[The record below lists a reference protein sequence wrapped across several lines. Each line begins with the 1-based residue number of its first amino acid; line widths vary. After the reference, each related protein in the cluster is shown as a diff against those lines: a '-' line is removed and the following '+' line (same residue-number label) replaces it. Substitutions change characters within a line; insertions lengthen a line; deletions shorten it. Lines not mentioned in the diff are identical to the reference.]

1 MFVKVSLHNSPVNAY
16 RGAMAKSP
24 KSPPRTPTTLTL
36 TDPRAIRAIA
46 HQARQQVIDELYN
59 GSILTATEAAQ
70 ICGLSPSAMSY
81 HLRALEKWGIVVRD
95 DTSSDGRERP
105 WRATAHSLTLGRS
118 DSPTGPSM
126 QQAAHAVMST
136 FMIGLNKA
144 VEAWLESD
152 PRAKGAQASRSRLFL
167 TDAEATALNGELD
180 ALVQRYDNGRTSHD
194 KPDDAL
200 PREQYWLLLPHA
212 SRRGSHVKGSRST
225 KQPARRGGDLVARI
239 QRTPRRD
246 VG

>member
-1 MFVKVSLHNSPVNAY
+1 
-16 RGAMAKSP
+16 MAKDSAATT
-24 KSPPRTPTTLTL
+24 KGTTKRTRKTTTKGTTLTL

-46 HQARQQVIDELYN
+46 HEARQQVIDELYS
-59 GSILTATEAAQ
+59 GSVLTATEAAR

-105 WRATAHSLTLGRS
+105 WRATARSLSLGRS
-118 DSPTGPSM
+118 DTASGASVR
-126 QQAAHAVMST
+126 QAARAVMST
-136 FMIGLNKA
+136 LMVGLNKA
-144 VEAWLESD
+144 VEAWLEND

-167 TDAEATALNGELD
+167 TDEEAAALNGELD

-194 KPDDAL
+194 KPDDAA
-200 PREQYWLLLPHA
+200 PRDQYWLLLPHVP
-212 SRRGSHVKGSRST
+212 RRST
-225 KQPARRGGDLVARI
+225 QIKSMRSTEQPARRGGDLVARI
-239 QRTPRRD
+239 QRTPRSD